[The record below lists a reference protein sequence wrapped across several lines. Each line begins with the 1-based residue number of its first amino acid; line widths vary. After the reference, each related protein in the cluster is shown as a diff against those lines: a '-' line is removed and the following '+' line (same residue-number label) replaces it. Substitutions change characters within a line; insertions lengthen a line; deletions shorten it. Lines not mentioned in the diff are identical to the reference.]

1 MVGKMNYIK
10 HLTGFFNRISNENTL
25 NPTHISLYLTL
36 FQCWNVNRFKNPITI
51 SRDEMMKG
59 SKIASKAT
67 YHKCIKELQ
76 RLGFLDYHPS
86 YNPYSGTQVFM
97 ANFSE
102 GNNLKPV
109 NQETA
114 RSNNNPTTPFF
125 EPSEPKNE
133 LLNGNV
139 AEQLDE
145 PPYIYN
151 KQIIENNKNID
162 IDTNFENFQNDLFL
176 KNETAEMPFALADTD
191 KNQTESCRQ
200 KKEKS
205 SAKKE
210 KTADDNQTEESPQK
224 FVAPTLEL
232 TKEYFKFQNFT
243 EFEAE
248 RFFNYYS
255 SIGWLIGG
263 KTKMKD
269 WQASARN
276 WMLNTSKFSANLPNQ
291 STKKENPQPRA
302 YNLNATI
309 DKNYAE
315 PL

>member
-1 MVGKMNYIK
+1 MNYIK
-10 HLTGFFNRISNENTL
+10 HLTGFFNRIALENSL
-25 NPTHISLYLTL
+25 NPTHISLYLSL

-76 RLGFLDYHPS
+76 RLKFLDYHPS

-97 ANFSE
+97 VNFSDA
-102 GNNLKPV
+102 
-109 NQETA
+109 TS
-114 RSNNNPTTPFF
+114 SNNETTKLIF
-125 EPSEPKNE
+125 EPNQSKNE
-133 LLNGNV
+133 HVNSNV
-139 AEQLDE
+139 TEQVTE

-151 KQIIENNKNID
+151 KQTFKNNENID
-162 IDTNFENFQNDLFL
+162 IDTNFENLNNDLFL
-176 KNETAEMPFALADTD
+176 DEKNKE
-191 KNQTESCRQ
+191 
-200 KKEKS
+200 EKS

-210 KTADDNQTEESPQK
+210 EK
-224 FVAPTLEL
+224 FIAPKLEL
-232 TKEYFKFQNFT
+232 VKEYFKFQSFN

-255 SIGWLIGG
+255 SIGWLVGG
-263 KTKMKD
+263 KTIMKD
-269 WQASARN
+269 WQAAARN
-276 WMLNTSKFSANLPNQ
+276 WMLNTSKFSINLPNQ
-291 STKKENPQPRA
+291 STQKANSLPRA
-302 YNLNATI
+302 YNLNAAV

>member
-1 MVGKMNYIK
+1 MNYIK
-10 HLTGFFNRISNENTL
+10 HLTGFFNRISNEESL

-76 RLGFLDYHPS
+76 RLKFLDYFPS
-86 YNPYSGTQVFM
+86 YNPYSGTEVFM
-97 ANFSE
+97 INFSE
-102 GNNLKPV
+102 GNSFNP
-109 NQETA
+109 NSSDATS
-114 RSNNNPTTPFF
+114 SNNEQTTPIF
-125 EPSEPKNE
+125 EQTEPKNE
-133 LLNGNV
+133 PVNGQV
-139 AEQLDE
+139 AEQVNE

-151 KQIIENNKNID
+151 NKQTSKNIKNID
-162 IDTNFENFQNDLFL
+162 IDTNFQNFDDDLFL
-176 KNETAEMPFALADTD
+176 EEKNKE
-191 KNQTESCRQ
+191 
-200 KKEKS
+200 EKS

-210 KTADDNQTEESPQK
+210 EK
-224 FVAPTLEL
+224 FVTSSVSSRAQSKGEKPKLEQV
-232 TKEYFKFQNFT
+232 KEYFKFQNFT

-255 SIGWLIGG
+255 CIGWLIGG

-276 WMLNTSKFSANLPNQ
+276 WMLNTPKFSINLPNP
-291 STKKENPQPRA
+291 STQKANPQPRA

>member
-1 MVGKMNYIK
+1 MNYIK
-10 HLTGFFNRISNENTL
+10 HLTGFFNRIALEKSL

-36 FQCWNVNRFKNPITI
+36 FQCWNVNRFKNPIII

-76 RLGFLDYHPS
+76 RLKFLDYFPS
-86 YNPYSGTQVFM
+86 YNPYSGTEVFM
-97 ANFSE
+97 INFSE
-102 GNNLKPV
+102 GNNFS
-109 NQETA
+109 QTISDTTS
-114 RSNNNPTTPFF
+114 SNNASTTPIF
-125 EPSEPKNE
+125 EPTEPKNE
-133 LLNGNV
+133 PVNGNV
-139 AEQLDE
+139 AEQVNEL
-145 PPYIYN
+145 PYIYN
-151 KQIIENNKNID
+151 NKQTSKNNKNID
-162 IDTNFENFQNDLFL
+162 IDTNFQNFDDDLFL
-176 KNETAEMPFALADTD
+176 KNETAE
-191 KNQTESCRQ
+191 
-200 KKEKS
+200 KEKS

-210 KTADDNQTEESPQK
+210 KVKS
-224 FVAPTLEL
+224 PTLESV
-232 TKEYFKFQNFT
+232 KEYFKFQNFT

-248 RFFNYYS
+248 RFYNYYS

-269 WQASARN
+269 WQAAARN
-276 WMLNTSKFSANLPNQ
+276 WMLNTPKFSINLPNPSIQ
-291 STKKENPQPRA
+291 KANPQPRA

>member
-1 MVGKMNYIK
+1 MNYIK

-102 GNNLKPV
+102 GSNLKPI

-114 RSNNNPTTPFF
+114 SSKNNPTTPFF
-125 EPSEPKNE
+125 ELSKPKNE

-139 AEQLDE
+139 TEQLDE

-151 KQIIENNKNID
+151 KQTIENNKNID
-162 IDTNFENFQNDLFL
+162 IDTNFENHLFL
-176 KNETAEMPFALADTD
+176 KKKKE
-191 KNQTESCRQ
+191 KS
-200 KKEKS
+200 KEKS

-210 KTADDNQTEESPQK
+210 KSRILADDNQTEESLQK
-224 FVAPTLEL
+224 FVSPTLEL

-243 EFEAE
+243 EFDAE

-276 WMLNTSKFSANLPNQ
+276 WMLNTSKFSDNSPAP
-291 STKKENPQPRA
+291 SVKKENPQPRA
-302 YNLNATI
+302 YNLNATV

-315 PL
+315 AL

>member
-1 MVGKMNYIK
+1 MAGTMNYIK
-10 HLTGFFNRISNENTL
+10 HLTGFFNRIAMENSL

-114 RSNNNPTTPFF
+114 RSNNNQTTPFF

-139 AEQLDE
+139 PEQLDE

-151 KQIIENNKNID
+151 KQTIENNKNID
-162 IDTNFENFQNDLFL
+162 IDTNFENHLFF
-176 KNETAEMPFALADTD
+176 KNEKE
-191 KNQTESCRQ
+191 KS
-200 KKEKS
+200 KEKS

-210 KTADDNQTEESPQK
+210 KSETLADHHQTEESLQK

>member
-1 MVGKMNYIK
+1 MNYIK
-10 HLTGFFNRISNENTL
+10 HLTGFFNRIALENSL

-76 RLGFLDYHPS
+76 RLKFLDYFPS
-86 YNPYSGTQVFM
+86 YNPYSGTEVFM
-97 ANFSE
+97 INFSE
-102 GNNLKPV
+102 GNNFSQ
-109 NQETA
+109 NSSDTIS
-114 RSNNNPTTPFF
+114 SNNDPTTPIF
-125 EPSEPKNE
+125 EPTEPKNE
-133 LLNGNV
+133 HVNGLV
-139 AEQLDE
+139 AEQVNE

-151 KQIIENNKNID
+151 NKQTLKNNKNID
-162 IDTNFENFQNDLFL
+162 IDTNFQNFENDLFL
-176 KNETAEMPFALADTD
+176 KNENKKEE
-191 KNQTESCRQ
+191 KSSV
-200 KKEKS
+200 KKEKEFVTS
-205 SAKKE
+205 SAVE
-210 KTADDNQTEESPQK
+210 K
-224 FVAPTLEL
+224 PTLESV
-232 TKEYFKFQNFT
+232 KEYFKFQNFT

-269 WQASARN
+269 WQAAARN
-276 WMLNTSKFSANLPNQ
+276 WMLNTPKFSVNLPNQ
-291 STKKENPQPRA
+291 STQKANPQPRA

>member
-1 MVGKMNYIK
+1 MNYIK
-10 HLTGFFNRISNENTL
+10 HLTGFFNRISNEESL

-76 RLGFLDYHPS
+76 RLKFLDYFPS
-86 YNPYSGTQVFM
+86 YNPYSGTEVFM
-97 ANFSE
+97 INFSE
-102 GNNLKPV
+102 ANNFS
-109 NQETA
+109 QTISDTTS
-114 RSNNNPTTPFF
+114 SNNDPTTPIFDQT
-125 EPSEPKNE
+125 EPQNE
-133 LLNGNV
+133 HVNGQV
-139 AEQLDE
+139 AEQVSEL
-145 PPYIYN
+145 PYIYN
-151 KQIIENNKNID
+151 NKQTSKNIKNID
-162 IDTNFENFQNDLFL
+162 IDTNFQNFDDDLFL
-176 KNETAEMPFALADTD
+176 KNKLEE
-191 KNQTESCRQ
+191 
-200 KKEKS
+200 KEKS

-210 KTADDNQTEESPQK
+210 NEFITSSAVEKPK
-224 FVAPTLEL
+224 LE
-232 TKEYFKFQNFT
+232 TVKEYFKFQNFT

-269 WQASARN
+269 WQAAARN
-276 WMLNTSKFSANLPNQ
+276 WMLNTPKFSINLPNQ
-291 STKKENPQPRA
+291 TAQKSNPQTRA

-309 DKNYAE
+309 DKNYGE

>member
-1 MVGKMNYIK
+1 MNYIK
-10 HLTGFFNRISNENTL
+10 HLTGFFNRIALENSL

-76 RLGFLDYHPS
+76 RLKFLDYFPS
-86 YNPYSGTQVFM
+86 YNPYSGTEVFM
-97 ANFSE
+97 INFSE
-102 GNNLKPV
+102 GSNFNP
-109 NQETA
+109 NSSDATS
-114 RSNNNPTTPFF
+114 SNNDQTTSIF
-125 EPSEPKNE
+125 EPTEPKNE
-133 LLNGNV
+133 PVNGQV
-139 AEQLDE
+139 AEQVNE

-151 KQIIENNKNID
+151 NKQTFKNNKNID
-162 IDTNFENFQNDLFL
+162 IDTNFQNFDNVIARNEAISENEE
-176 KNETAEMPFALADTD
+176 KE
-191 KNQTESCRQ
+191 
-200 KKEKS
+200 EKS

-210 KTADDNQTEESPQK
+210 EK
-224 FVAPTLEL
+224 FVAPKLEQI
-232 TKEYFKFQNFT
+232 KEYFKFQNFT

-248 RFFNYYS
+248 RFFNYYT

-269 WQASARN
+269 WQAAARN
-276 WMLNTSKFSANLPNQ
+276 WMLNTPKFSINLPNP
-291 STKKENPQPRA
+291 STQKANPQPRA

>member
-1 MVGKMNYIK
+1 MNYIK
-10 HLTGFFNRISNENTL
+10 HLTGFFNRISNEESL

-76 RLGFLDYHPS
+76 RLKFLDYFPS
-86 YNPYSGTQVFM
+86 YNPYSGTEVFM
-97 ANFSE
+97 INFSE
-102 GNNLKPV
+102 GTNF
-109 NQETA
+109 NQTISEATS
-114 RSNNNPTTPFF
+114 SNNEQTTPIFDQT
-125 EPSEPKNE
+125 EPKNE
-133 LLNGNV
+133 HVNSQV
-139 AEQLDE
+139 SEQVNE

-151 KQIIENNKNID
+151 NKQTLKNIKNID
-162 IDTNFENFQNDLFL
+162 IDTNFQNFEDNLFL
-176 KNETAEMPFALADTD
+176 KNETAE
-191 KNQTESCRQ
+191 Q
-200 KKEKS
+200 KEKS

-210 KTADDNQTEESPQK
+210 QVKS
-224 FVAPTLEL
+224 PTLESV
-232 TKEYFKFQNFT
+232 KEYFKFQNFT

-269 WQASARN
+269 WQAAARN
-276 WMLNTSKFSANLPNQ
+276 WMLNTSKFSINLPNPPAQ
-291 STKKENPQPRA
+291 KANPQPRA

>member
-1 MVGKMNYIK
+1 MVGTMNYIK
-10 HLTGFFNRISNENTL
+10 HLTGFFNRIALENSL
-25 NPTHISLYLTL
+25 NPTHISLYLAL
-36 FQCWNVNRFKNPITI
+36 FQCWNVNRFKNPIII

-76 RLGFLDYHPS
+76 RLNFLDYFPS

-97 ANFSE
+97 MNFSE
-102 GNNLKPV
+102 GNNFSQ
-109 NQETA
+109 NSSDTTS
-114 RSNNNPTTPFF
+114 SNNDPTRLFF
-125 EPSEPKNE
+125 KPSKPKNE
-133 LLNGNV
+133 SVNSNV
-139 AEQLDE
+139 AEQVNE

-151 KQIIENNKNID
+151 NKQTSKNNKNID
-162 IDTNFENFQNDLFL
+162 IDTNFQNFDNVIAR
-176 KNETAEMPFALADTD
+176 NEAISE
-191 KNQTESCRQ
+191 TEE
-200 KKEKS
+200 KEKS

-210 KTADDNQTEESPQK
+210 KE
-224 FVAPTLEL
+224 FVTSSVVEKPTLESV
-232 TKEYFKFQNFT
+232 KEYFKFQNFT

-269 WQASARN
+269 WQAAARN
-276 WMLNTSKFSANLPNQ
+276 WMLNTPKFSVNLPNPSAQ
-291 STKKENPQPRA
+291 KANPQPRA
-302 YNLNATI
+302 YNLNATT

>member
-1 MVGKMNYIK
+1 MNYIK
-10 HLTGFFNRISNENTL
+10 HLTGFFNRIALEKSL

-36 FQCWNVNRFKNPITI
+36 FQCWNVNRFKNPIII

-76 RLGFLDYHPS
+76 RLKFLDYFPS
-86 YNPYSGTQVFM
+86 YNPYSGTEVFM
-97 ANFSE
+97 INFSE
-102 GNNLKPV
+102 GNNFSQ
-109 NQETA
+109 NSSDTTS
-114 RSNNNPTTPFF
+114 SNNEQTTSIF
-125 EPSEPKNE
+125 EPTEPKNE
-133 LLNGNV
+133 HVNSQV
-139 AEQLDE
+139 AEQVNE

-151 KQIIENNKNID
+151 NKQTSKNIKNID
-162 IDTNFENFQNDLFL
+162 IDTNFQNFDNVIA
-176 KNETAEMPFALADTD
+176 KNEAISETTEQIHSAFADTD
-191 KNQTESCRQ
+191 KNQTESGRQ
-200 KKEKS
+200 KEKS

-210 KTADDNQTEESPQK
+210 KVKS
-224 FVAPTLEL
+224 PTLEQV
-232 TKEYFKFQNFT
+232 KEYFKFQKFT

-269 WQASARN
+269 WQAAARN
-276 WMLNTSKFSANLPNQ
+276 WMLNTPKFSVNLPNPPAQ
-291 STKKENPQPRA
+291 KANPQPRA

>member
-1 MVGKMNYIK
+1 MNYIK
-10 HLTGFFNRISNENTL
+10 HLTGFFNRIALEKSL

-36 FQCWNVNRFKNPITI
+36 FQCWNVNRFKNPIII
-51 SRDEMMKG
+51 SKDEMMKG

-76 RLGFLDYHPS
+76 RLKFLDYFPS
-86 YNPYSGTQVFM
+86 YNPYSGTEVLM
-97 ANFSE
+97 INFSE
-102 GNNLKPV
+102 GSNSSQNI
-109 NQETA
+109 QDTTS
-114 RSNNNPTTPFF
+114 SNNDQTTPIF
-125 EPSEPKNE
+125 EPTEPKNE
-133 LLNGNV
+133 HVNGLV
-139 AEQLDE
+139 AEQVNE

-151 KQIIENNKNID
+151 NKQTSKNNKNID
-162 IDTNFENFQNDLFL
+162 IDTSFQNFDDDLFL
-176 KNETAEMPFALADTD
+176 KNETAE
-191 KNQTESCRQ
+191 
-200 KKEKS
+200 KEKS

-210 KTADDNQTEESPQK
+210 K
-224 FVAPTLEL
+224 FVAPKLEQV
-232 TKEYFKFQNFT
+232 KEYFKFQNFT

-269 WQASARN
+269 WQAAARN
-276 WMLNTSKFSANLPNQ
+276 WMLNTPKFSVNLPNP
-291 STKKENPQPRA
+291 STQKANPQPRA

>member
-1 MVGKMNYIK
+1 MNYIN
-10 HLTGFFNRISNENTL
+10 HLTGFFNRIALEKSL

-36 FQCWNVNRFKNPITI
+36 FQCWNVNRFKNPIII

-76 RLGFLDYHPS
+76 RLKFLDYFPS
-86 YNPYSGTQVFM
+86 YNPYSGTEVFM
-97 ANFSE
+97 INFSE
-102 GNNLKPV
+102 GNNFSQTISDK
-109 NQETA
+109 TSS
-114 RSNNNPTTPFF
+114 SNDQTTPIF
-125 EPSEPKNE
+125 EQTEPKNE
-133 LLNGNV
+133 PVNTNV
-139 AEQLDE
+139 AEQVNEL
-145 PPYIYN
+145 PYIYN
-151 KQIIENNKNID
+151 NKQTSKNNKNID
-162 IDTNFENFQNDLFL
+162 IDTNFQNFDDDLFL
-176 KNETAEMPFALADTD
+176 KNETE
-191 KNQTESCRQ
+191 E
-200 KKEKS
+200 KEKS

-210 KTADDNQTEESPQK
+210 K
-224 FVAPTLEL
+224 FIAPKLEQV
-232 TKEYFKFQNFT
+232 KEYFKFQNFT

-269 WQASARN
+269 WQAAARN
-276 WMLNTSKFSANLPNQ
+276 WMLNTPKFSVNLPNP
-291 STKKENPQPRA
+291 STQKANPQPRA

>member
-1 MVGKMNYIK
+1 MNYIK
-10 HLTGFFNRISNENTL
+10 HLTGFFNRIALENSL

-76 RLGFLDYHPS
+76 RLKFLDYFPS
-86 YNPYSGTQVFM
+86 YNPYSGTEVFM
-97 ANFSE
+97 INFSE
-102 GNNLKPV
+102 GNNFS
-109 NQETA
+109 QTISEATS
-114 RSNNNPTTPFF
+114 SNNEQTTPIFDQT
-125 EPSEPKNE
+125 EPKNE
-133 LLNGNV
+133 HVNSQV
-139 AEQLDE
+139 IEQVIE

-151 KQIIENNKNID
+151 NKQTSKNIKNID
-162 IDTNFENFQNDLFL
+162 IDTNSQNFDDNLFL
-176 KNETAEMPFALADTD
+176 KNE
-191 KNQTESCRQ
+191 N
-200 KKEKS
+200 KKEEKS

-210 KTADDNQTEESPQK
+210 EKFISPAIDL
-224 FVAPTLEL
+224 V
-232 TKEYFKFQNFT
+232 KEYFKFQNFT

-269 WQASARN
+269 WQAAARN
-276 WMLNTSKFSANLPNQ
+276 WILNTPKFSINLPNP
-291 STKKENPQPRA
+291 STQKANPQSRA

>member
-1 MVGKMNYIK
+1 MNYIK
-10 HLTGFFNRISNENTL
+10 HLTGFFNRISNEESL

-76 RLGFLDYHPS
+76 RLKFLDYFPS
-86 YNPYSGTQVFM
+86 YNPYSGTEVFM
-97 ANFSE
+97 INFSE
-102 GNNLKPV
+102 GTNF
-109 NQETA
+109 NQTISEATS
-114 RSNNNPTTPFF
+114 SNNEQTTPIFDQT
-125 EPSEPKNE
+125 EPKNE
-133 LLNGNV
+133 HVNSQV
-139 AEQLDE
+139 SEQVNE

-151 KQIIENNKNID
+151 NKQTLKNIKNID
-162 IDTNFENFQNDLFL
+162 IDTNFQNFEDNLFL
-176 KNETAEMPFALADTD
+176 KNETAE
-191 KNQTESCRQ
+191 Q
-200 KKEKS
+200 KEKS

-210 KTADDNQTEESPQK
+210 KVKS
-224 FVAPTLEL
+224 PTLESV
-232 TKEYFKFQNFT
+232 KEYFKFQNFT

-269 WQASARN
+269 WQAAARN
-276 WMLNTSKFSANLPNQ
+276 WMLNTSKFSINLPNPPAQ
-291 STKKENPQPRA
+291 KANPQPRA